1 MIRHVLA
8 TAPPYG
14 FAAPCALPA
23 LSVPRSLAER
33 LHLST
38 WPFCRAR
45 LHWLHGTA
53 VMPSWLDC
61 HASCSVSLAV
71 SPRRPS
77 LVGRRGTIDRH
88 CCRSTNLIANAN
100 VRGLWLGN
108 LSNHTHLLQS
118 GELLEACTGGG
129 ATSEHI
135 SRDYRTRSIPLYPSI
150 SVAVT
155 TPPLVPNFIHRSVRS

>member
-8 TAPPYG
+8 TAPPNG
-14 FAAPCALPA
+14 FGAVCPPCSATQPSQ
-23 LSVPRSLAER
+23 SVCTCRHGLG
-33 LHLST
+33 
-38 WPFCRAR
+38 PFCRPR

-129 ATSEHI
+129 AKSEHI
-135 SRDYRTRSIPLYPSI
+135 SRDYRTRFIPLYPSI
-150 SVAVT
+150 SIAVA
-155 TPPLVPNFIHRSVRS
+155 TPPLVPNSTHRSVRS